1 MISVIRIHE
10 LTKQY
15 GHQLAVNNLSF
26 ELKKGEIC
34 GLVGE
39 NGAGKTTLIRML
51 SGLIFP
57 TSGFIEKEDNVKIGA
72 LIESPALQPELS
84 AYDNLRYMAMQ
95 NGVKNADK
103 KIKDSLELVGLAD
116 VDAKKKAKDFSLGMR
131 QRLAIALAI
140 LDTPDLLILDEPIN
154 GLDPAGIKEMRTII
168 KTLRD
173 RFEMTI
179 LISSHILSELEM
191 VVDRYIIMHKGKL
204 IKQFTIEELNKEI
217 SEQLLLH
224 TINKKEAVE
233 LFTNKHIAFDIKKD
247 YITLPVKTDVMALV
261 QLLLD
266 NNIVFD
272 EIYRNKVSFEEYYFK
287 LIQDGGKND

>member
-1 MISVIRIHE
+1 MISVIKIHE

-103 KIKDSLELVGLAD
+103 KIKDSLKLVGLAD

-204 IKQFTIEELNKEI
+204 IKQFTTEELNKEI

>member
-1 MISVIRIHE
+1 MISVIKIHE

-26 ELKKGEIC
+26 ELKTGEIC

-57 TSGFIEKEDNVKIGA
+57 SSGFIEKEDNVKIGA

-140 LDTPDLLILDEPIN
+140 IDIPDLLILDEPIN

-204 IKQFTIEELNKEI
+204 IKQFTTEELNKEI

-224 TINKKEAVE
+224 TINKKEAEE

>member
-1 MISVIRIHE
+1 MISVIKIHE

-57 TSGFIEKEDNVKIGA
+57 SSGFIEKEDNVKIGA

-103 KIKDSLELVGLAD
+103 KIKDSLKLVGLAD

-204 IKQFTIEELNKEI
+204 IKQFTTEELNKEI

-224 TINKKEAVE
+224 TINKKETVQ
-233 LFTNKHIAFDIKKD
+233 LFENKHIAFDIKKD
-247 YITLPVKTDVMALV
+247 YITLPAKTDVMALI
-261 QLLLD
+261 QLLLE

-272 EIYRNKVSFEEYYFK
+272 EIYKNKVSFEEYYFK

>member
-1 MISVIRIHE
+1 MISVIKIHE

-57 TSGFIEKEDNVKIGA
+57 SSGFIEKEDNVKIGA

-173 RFEMTI
+173 CFEMTI

-204 IKQFTIEELNKEI
+204 IKQFTTEELNKEI

-233 LFTNKHIAFDIKKD
+233 LLTNKHIAFDIKKD

>member
-1 MISVIRIHE
+1 MISVIKIHE

-57 TSGFIEKEDNVKIGA
+57 SSGFIEKEDNIKIGA

-179 LISSHILSELEM
+179 LISSHNLSELEM

-204 IKQFTIEELNKEI
+204 IKQFTTKELNKEI

>member
-1 MISVIRIHE
+1 MISVIKIHE

-57 TSGFIEKEDNVKIGA
+57 SSGFIEKEDNVKIGA
-72 LIESPALQPELS
+72 LIESPALQPDLS

-95 NGVKNADK
+95 NGVKNVDK
-103 KIKDSLELVGLAD
+103 KIKDSLELVGLAF

-140 LDTPDLLILDEPIN
+140 LDNPDLLILDEPIN
-154 GLDPAGIKEMRTII
+154 GLDPAGIKEMRSII

-173 RFEMTI
+173 RFQMTI

-204 IKQFTIEELNKEI
+204 IKQFTTEELNKEI

-287 LIQDGGKND
+287 SIQDGGKND